1 MAGRRHLEVPMLGL
15 ESQVN
20 GSPIKIYQIP
30 DLDEVLAT
38 SHLENT
44 CGSEGD
50 SRIPR
55 ARKWKRRARGQAEL
69 QYAKEQP
76 YSIEEDNGEKKRKS
90 CINGGEFEVEK
101 QNDDKRCRSETKR
114 RRFEVDKQSTQL
126 SNKTAVAET
135 QHHRAP

>member
-1 MAGRRHLEVPMLGL
+1 MLPSEGLGL

-20 GSPIKIYQIP
+20 GSPIRIYQNP
-30 DLDEVLAT
+30 DPDEVLAF

-50 SRIPR
+50 SSKPR
-55 ARKWKRRARGQAEL
+55 ARKWKRRGRGQAEL

-76 YSIEEDNGEKKRKS
+76 NSIEEDKGEKKRKS
-90 CINGGEFEVEK
+90 CINGGEFEVER
-101 QNDDKRCRSETKR
+101 QNDDKRSRSEKER
-114 RRFEVDKQSTQL
+114 RRSEVEIQGTQL

-135 QHHRAP
+135 QHRRAP